1 MSLFVA
7 LIALSSVYVGQNKQL
22 EDSYKF
28 GFFGVI
34 IVISLIVIAFGL
46 LSN

>member
-7 LIALSSVYVGQNKQL
+7 LIALASIYVGQNKQL

-28 GFFGVI
+28 GFFGVVTVIAII
-34 IVISLIVIAFGL
+34 IVVFGL
-46 LSN
+46 LGN